1 MPVAFILVDTETGRI
16 EEVLEKILDVEE
28 VAEAYSVAG
37 PYSIVAKVE
46 TESFEKLVKVIPEE
60 IHSIPGIKRTMTLIA
75 FGTPKEFRTDACD
88 QALALAKSGQMNAL
102 YSLCRKCR
110 QLKLCAYGARVVTF
124 GF

>member
-1 MPVAFILVDTETGRI
+1 MPVAFVLVEAETGRI
-16 EEVLEKILDVEE
+16 DEVLERILKVDE

-60 IHSIPGIKRTMTLIA
+60 IHGIPGIKRTMTLIA
-75 FGTPKEFRTDACD
+75 FGIPKEFRSDACD
-88 QALALAKSGQMNAL
+88 QALALAKSGQMKAL
-102 YSLCRKCR
+102 YALCRNCK
-110 QLKLCAYGARVVTF
+110 QLKFCGYGARTVTF